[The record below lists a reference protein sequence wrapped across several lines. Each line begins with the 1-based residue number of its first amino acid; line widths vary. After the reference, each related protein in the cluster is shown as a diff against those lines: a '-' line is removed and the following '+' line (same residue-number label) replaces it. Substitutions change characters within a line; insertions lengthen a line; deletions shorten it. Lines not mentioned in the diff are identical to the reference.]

1 MKRLAPVTAALCAF
15 ISLIV
20 FPEAAASGVK
30 TGLDIC
36 IDKILPS
43 LLPFF
48 IASSLLTNLG
58 ITAYIGKFLSPLS
71 SRLFHVSGAGGSAF
85 IMGLTGG
92 YPLGAGYIAELY
104 KNRQIERNEAEKLL
118 IFCNNSGPAF
128 IIGAC
133 GVGVFKSSA
142 VGIFLY
148 TVHIIAALFGGITFS
163 GKSENTASH
172 HEAVLPDM
180 GFADAFTASVKS
192 SVNALIN
199 VCGFILA
206 FSVLVSMFDAAGAF
220 SVLAGD
226 MAQYSGAELSFC
238 RALLTGLLELGS
250 GMGSMA
256 GLGITPIN
264 LALAAFILGWG
275 GISVHFQTFAVI
287 SDTDIK
293 TARYIIGRLVIAI
306 FGAVIAYFGAFF
318 FF

>member
-1 MKRLAPVTAALCAF
+1 MKRLPAVIAALCAF

-20 FPEAAASGVK
+20 FPEAAASGVNS
-30 TGLDIC
+30 GLDIC

-48 IASSLLTNLG
+48 IASSMLTNLG

-92 YPLGAGYIAELY
+92 YPLGASYIADLY
-104 KNRQIERNEAEKLL
+104 KNQQIERCEAEKLL

-148 TVHIIAALFGGITFS
+148 TVHIIAALFGGVIFS
-163 GKSENTASH
+163 GKSKNTASC
-172 HEAVLPDM
+172 EAVLPDM
-180 GFADAFTASVKS
+180 SFADAFTISVKS

-206 FSVLVSMFDAAGAF
+206 FSVLVSMIDAAGAF
-220 SVLAGD
+220 SVLAGNL
-226 MAQYSGAELSFC
+226 AQYSGAELSFC

-256 GLGITPIN
+256 GLGITPEN

-293 TARYIIGRLVIAI
+293 TARYIIGRLIIAL
-306 FGAVIAYFGAFF
+306 FGAVIAYFGAYIFL
-318 FF
+318 

>member
-1 MKRLAPVTAALCAF
+1 MKRLPAVIAAMCAF
-15 ISLIV
+15 ISLII
-20 FPEAAASGVK
+20 FPEAAASGVNR
-30 TGLDIC
+30 GLDIC
-36 IDKILPS
+36 IGKILPS

-58 ITAYIGKFLSPLS
+58 ITAYIGKFLSPVS

-92 YPLGAGYIAELY
+92 YPLGASYIADLY
-104 KNRQIERNEAEKLL
+104 KNRQIERIEAEKLL

-142 VGIFLY
+142 VGMFLY
-148 TVHIIAALFGGITFS
+148 AVHIIAALFGGIIFS
-163 GKSENTASH
+163 GKSKNTASC
-172 HEAVLPDM
+172 EAVLPDM
-180 GFADAFTASVKS
+180 SFADAFTSSVKS

-206 FSVLVSMFDAAGAF
+206 FSVLICMFDTAGAF
-220 SVLAGD
+220 SVLAGNL
-226 MAQYSGAELSFC
+226 AQYSGAELGFC

-293 TARYIIGRLVIAI
+293 TARYIIGRLIIAL

-318 FF
+318 FL